1 MRGLLAALCIAA
13 FGTSPLGAG
22 DIDWSL
28 WRDLPVQSGGRNKPL
43 DTFSGETL
51 RLIANRSSVTDPETG
66 ARLSPTALYLAMMLD
81 WQGWSH
87 PDHGRLLLAS
97 DWRTQYF
104 QMHPADK
111 WDRTP
116 LLRVDYLELRS
127 RLALQPDRQHV
138 APADLAEASIDDP
151 RSGASVPFTTWANQ
165 LLRLEDEGKKLSTLE
180 QKGLELANRL
190 WSYQNHRM
198 GRELEILPIAGSTTK
213 DWISV
218 AHLLLTPFDN
228 DNDPAGHYR
237 YVQDLLRQA
246 WQAYRQDDAEA
257 LNRIAAALKDAV
269 RLRGPELGEY
279 PTSGQMDLEIAFN
292 DWVPFRYAWILMLA
306 SALAMLLCLGSGWRF
321 LLAGAWIAYGLG
333 LAAMIAGFAMRIA
346 IAGRPPVTNMYESVV
361 YVGFGAAAF
370 GFILELI
377 YRKRFILM
385 AGTAISTLALIL
397 ADNCPTVLDPSLR
410 PLEPVLRSNFWLV
423 VHVMTITLSY
433 AAFALALGI
442 ANITLGYFLVRSDNV
457 AAIAALSRFTYKALQ
472 IGVLL
477 LAAGTILGG
486 VWADYSW
493 GRFWG
498 WDPKEVWAL
507 VALLG
512 YLSVLHARH
521 IGWVGHR
528 GLAAMSV
535 VCFTLVVMAWYGV
548 NFVLGA
554 GLHSYGFGG
563 GGQGWVY
570 SVIVLQ
576 LLYAG
581 AACRLSGSTA
591 MSKPLS
597 NLRGRP
603 AEPVGVS
610 VGRSD
615 DVHFHSVLSDVESL
629 P

>member
-1 MRGLLAALCIAA
+1 MRGLLVAFCMSA
-13 FGTSPLGAG
+13 FGASLGAA
-22 DIDWSL
+22 DFDWSL
-28 WRDLPVQSGGRNKPL
+28 WRDVPVQSGGRSKPL
-43 DTFSGETL
+43 DTLSRETL
-51 RLIANRSSVTDPETG
+51 RLIANRSSFTDPETG
-66 ARLSPTALYLAMMLD
+66 EHLSATALYLVMMFD
-81 WQGWSH
+81 WQGWIH

-116 LLRVDYLELRS
+116 LLRIDYLELRS
-127 RLALQPDRQHV
+127 RLMLERDQQYV
-138 APADLAEASIDDP
+138 APAALAEASLEDP
-151 RSGASVPFTTWANQ
+151 RTGNRVPFTTWANQ
-165 LLRLEDEGKKLSTLE
+165 LLRLEEEGKKLSTLE

-198 GRELEILPIAGSTTK
+198 GRELEILPVAGSSTK
-213 DWISV
+213 EWISV

-228 DNDPAGHYR
+228 ANDPAGHYR
-237 YVQDLLRQA
+237 YVQNLLRQA

-257 LNRIAAALKDAV
+257 LNQFAGELRDALGS
-269 RLRGPELGEY
+269 RGHELGEY
-279 PTSGQMDLEIAFN
+279 PTTAQLDLEIAFN
-292 DWVPFRYAWILMLA
+292 DWVPFRFAWIFMLA
-306 SALAMLLCLGSGWRF
+306 SALAMLLCLGSGWRVF
-321 LLAGAWIAYGLG
+321 SIGAWLAYGLG
-333 LAAMIAGFAMRIA
+333 LAAMIAGFAMRIT

-361 YVGFGAAAF
+361 YVGFGAALF

-442 ANITLGYFLVRSDNV
+442 ANITLGYFLVRSTNV
-457 AAIAALSRFTYKALQ
+457 SAISSLSRFTYKAMQ

-512 YLSVLHARH
+512 YLCVLHARH

-528 GLAAMSV
+528 GLAALSV
-535 VCFTLVVMAWYGV
+535 VCFTLIVMAWYGV

-570 SVIVLQ
+570 TVIVLQ
-576 LLYAG
+576 LLFAG
-581 AACRLSGSTA
+581 AASQRSRSTA
-591 MSKPLS
+591 TSTPLPHFRVRPFEHVGAE
-597 NLRGRP
+597 LRGSKLG
-603 AEPVGVS
+603 AG
-610 VGRSD
+610 
-615 DVHFHSVLSDVESL
+615 
-629 P
+629 